1 MKDGMD
7 IKQTDKHEEEE
18 EEEDDGFFGP
28 ALPPGYQK
36 RSKSPE
42 E

>member
-1 MKDGMD
+1 MKAEMD
-7 IKQTDKHEEEE
+7 IKQTDKHD

-36 RSKSPE
+36 RDKSPE

>member
-1 MKDGMD
+1 MKDEMD
-7 IKQTDKHEEEE
+7 IKQTDKHEE

-36 RSKSPE
+36 RAKSPE

>member
-1 MKDGMD
+1 MKDEMD
-7 IKQTDKHEEEE
+7 IKQTDKHDEEK
-18 EEEDDGFFGP
+18 EEDDGFFGP

-36 RSKSPE
+36 REKSRE

>member
-1 MKDGMD
+1 MKEEMD
-7 IKQTDKHEEEE
+7 IKQTDKQEEE

-36 RSKSPE
+36 RAKSPE

>member
-1 MKDGMD
+1 MKDEMD
-7 IKQTDKHEEEE
+7 IKQTDNHEEEE
-18 EEEDDGFFGP
+18 EEDGFFGP